1 MKRFWTGLRYGN
13 GLTRLYVIGIPVCI
27 LTGIGFVIASFCI
40 NNMWFFLLGV
50 ACVIAGIALIL
61 NYNIEESDVEPQTD
75 EEETANET
83 GVVAD
88 SRGMPETNTEKQSE
102 EKRQEERQQDKKKHR
117 QQTKKQKKQKEKEV

>member
-75 EEETANET
+75 KEETASET
-83 GVVAD
+83 GGVAD
-88 SRGMPETNTEKQSE
+88 SREMPEPNTEKAE
-102 EKRQEERQQDKKKHR
+102 AEK
-117 QQTKKQKKQKEKEV
+117 TKGENH